1 MSGPGFQEAQVEYAH
16 AGREAFVGQVRR
28 FGPYGPAYEVLAAS
42 AATSVDI
49 IVIETGE
56 RLTYALSE
64 MLADP
69 MAETVP

>member
-42 AATSVDI
+42 AA
-49 IVIETGE
+49 
-56 RLTYALSE
+56 YQ
-64 MLADP
+64 
-69 MAETVP
+69 